1 MSNFITDEDIAAII
15 SALTTGTDL
24 AESTFLAEINNGN
37 IIKALLQAN
46 YLSNHFAIAEEKKM
60 LFCGYATGASRLV
73 LFPTNKDYVI
83 KIPYRG
89 FFCHTDND
97 VKKSPF
103 TAAYA
108 SVDPDLVGWDYCDAE
123 EMLFRLAENNGV
135 GEYFAETIK
144 IGEVRGYPIYAQPRA
159 KMISLSNIRERE
171 DYSSIEQISSQITEE
186 YSDILGEDFL
196 PEYWM
201 KEFIAAFSDDELE
214 GLLNFI
220 EETGISDLHEE
231 NVGFINGKPI
241 IFDYVGYRG

>member
-37 IIKALLQAN
+37 IVKALLQAG
-46 YLSNHFAIAEEKKM
+46 YLSYDFAIAKKEGL

-89 FFCHTDND
+89 FA
-97 VKKSPF
+97 KKSPF

-123 EMLFRLAENNGV
+123 KMLFHLAENNGV
-135 GEYFAETIK
+135 GEYFAETIQ

-159 KMISLSNIRERE
+159 KLDSSSNIYERE
-171 DYSSIEQISSQITEE
+171 DYSSIEQISSQIAEE
-186 YSDILGEDFL
+186 YSDILGEEFL
-196 PEYWM
+196 PEYWI
-201 KEFIAAFSDDELE
+201 KEFIAAFSEDELE

-220 EETGISDLHEE
+220 EQAGISDLHEE
-231 NVGFINGKPI
+231 NVGFINGKSI

>member
-1 MSNFITDEDIAAII
+1 MSNFITDEEIAVII

-24 AESTFLAEINNGN
+24 EESTFLAEINNGN
-37 IIKALLQAN
+37 IVKALLQAG
-46 YLSNHFAIAEEKKM
+46 YLSYDFAIAKKEGL

-89 FFCHTDND
+89 FFCQRNND
-97 VKKSPF
+97 VKESPF

-108 SVDPDLVGWDYCDAE
+108 SVDPDLVGWDYCEAE

-135 GEYFAETIK
+135 GEYFAETIQ

-159 KMISLSNIRERE
+159 KLNSSSNICERE

-186 YSDILGEDFL
+186 YSDILGEEFL

-220 EETGISDLHEE
+220 EQADISDLHEE